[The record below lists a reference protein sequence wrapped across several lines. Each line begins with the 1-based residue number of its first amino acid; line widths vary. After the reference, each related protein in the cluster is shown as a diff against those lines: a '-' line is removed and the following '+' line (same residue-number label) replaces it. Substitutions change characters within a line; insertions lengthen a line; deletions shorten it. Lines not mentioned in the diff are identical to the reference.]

1 MEKYKIMYLCYDG
14 PEEDKYIER
23 PSFDPSFKSISEARE
38 YLQKIAQQ
46 EYELLIEGMEE
57 KEALQYEV
65 DFDGPY
71 DAVVR
76 MYLDEPTDGN
86 RDYINITEYYINTIS
101 DDVDECRVAYIDRT
115 RSGSGQHI
123 KFINM
128 HFTEEN
134 LGEGCDKAVYY
145 DVTDEFGNEIDGGQM
160 EFNSNEVSYTSI
172 KDPMLIR
179 DVIDFHF
186 DKNPDM
192 EFDVMTIQ

>member
-14 PEEDKYIER
+14 PGEDKYIER

-57 KEALQYEV
+57 KEALQCEV

-76 MYLDEPTDGN
+76 MYFDEPTDGD

-145 DVTDEFGNEIDGGQM
+145 DVTDGFGNEIDGGQM
-160 EFNSNEVSYTSI
+160 EFNSNEVNYTSI
-172 KDPMLIR
+172 KDPMLVR
-179 DVIDFHF
+179 DVINFHF

-192 EFDVMTIQ
+192 EFDVMIIQ